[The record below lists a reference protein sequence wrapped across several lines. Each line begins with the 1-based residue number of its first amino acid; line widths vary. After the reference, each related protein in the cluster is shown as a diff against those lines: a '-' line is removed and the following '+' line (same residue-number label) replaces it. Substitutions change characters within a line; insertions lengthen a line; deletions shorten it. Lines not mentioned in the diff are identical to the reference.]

1 MVRKE
6 GVLPPLFI
14 DTLSKSM
21 EGLKQKILNIATVK
35 AKEQEVSLVELT
47 ITGSGKSKILL
58 LIDSE
63 KGLTIDQ
70 CTSFSRSM
78 TQELDLFPELD
89 AGYVIEVS
97 SPGVDRP
104 LQFPFQYRKNVGR
117 KLRVTLTEGEEHEGE
132 LLEATEEGFTVK
144 LPGLKKKEFVNQE
157 YQYKEVKKAK
167 VIVSF
172 K

>member
-1 MVRKE
+1 MS
-6 GVLPPLFI
+6 
-14 DTLSKSM
+14 T
-21 EGLKQKILNIATVK
+21 LKQQILKIATEK
-35 AKEQEVSLVELT
+35 ATEQGLFLVELT
-47 ITGSGKSKILL
+47 ITDTGKTKILM

-63 KGLTIDQ
+63 EGLTIDQ
-70 CTSFSRSM
+70 CTKYSRSN
-78 TQELDLFPELD
+78 TQELDLLTELD

-104 LQFPFQYRKNVGR
+104 LQFPFQYKKNVGR
-117 KLRVTLTEGEEHEGE
+117 TLRVTSDEGEEKEGE
-132 LLEATEEGFTVK
+132 LLEASDEGFTLK
-144 LPGLKKKEFVNQE
+144 LSGPKKKEFTNQA